1 MKNTKSEVNVF
12 KNSNKLTTNLKCTKN
27 ISSVN
32 LYKKNDKF
40 TTNPTKMA
48 SSNKVGLTKQ

>member
-1 MKNTKSEVNVF
+1 MKNAKSEVNVF
-12 KNSNKLTTNLKCTKN
+12 KNSNKLTTNLKSTKN
-27 ISSVN
+27 FSSAN
-32 LYKKNDKF
+32 LSKKNDKF